1 MTEAFLHYLWQ
12 FQYFDKKDLVTSDG
26 ETLRILKPGFYNT
39 HAGPDFSQAKLTI
52 GVLDWMGSVEIHV
65 KASEW
70 TQHKH
75 QQDQA
80 YDTVVLHVVWKND
93 KDILRS
99 DGTRI
104 PTLELQH
111 RVEEKLLL
119 NYTKL
124 VQQSASIPC
133 ADSLHQVSSIL
144 KLSSLERAL
153 TQRLETKATSILATL
168 KKNNNDWEETV
179 YQVLGRNFGFKVNSD
194 AFQQLTEV
202 IPYKTILKHADK
214 LYQVEALLFGMAGLL
229 DASKEEYIML
239 LRKEYTL
246 LSTKYDLAKK
256 SLNKSQWRFLR
267 LRPANFPTLRL
278 AQFASLLSQRKHL
291 FSQLIACESIQEL
304 QQLLSATQSSYWQQH
319 YQIGKQSKKAI
330 PSLGEEA
337 ITNIIINTVA
347 PLLAAYS
354 LQKDETLWMDRAVEF
369 LSKLPAENNAI
380 TREWASLQWK
390 ASSAFDSQGLIE
402 LKNNFCTKRL
412 CLSCSIGAN
421 LVRSL

>member
-12 FQYFDKKDLVTSDG
+12 FQYFDKKDLATSDG
-26 ETLRILKPGFYNT
+26 EALQIRTPGFYNT

-93 KDILRS
+93 RDILRS

-124 VQQSASIPC
+124 VQQSAPIPC

-168 KKNNNDWEETV
+168 KKNNSNWEETV

-214 LYQVEALLFGMAGLL
+214 LYQIEALLFGMAGLL

-278 AQFASLLSQRKHL
+278 AQFASFLSQHKHL

-304 QQLLSATQSSYWQQH
+304 RQLLSATQSSYWQQH

-330 PSLGEEA
+330 PPLGEEA

-380 TREWASLQWK
+380 TREWANLQWK

-402 LKNNFCTKRL
+402 LKNNFCAKRL

-421 LVRSL
+421 LIRSL